1 MTCKSIRCIIF
12 QCKEAIIIS
21 ISNSVKALLSITD
34 KKQSDLMPVLN
45 MGSKQSMSN
54 KISFDR
60 WTGDDLAKV
69 ADFCNAQLAFIVDDQ
84 KIIIKS
90 DSKKAEE

>member
-1 MTCKSIRCIIF
+1 
-12 QCKEAIIIS
+12 
-21 ISNSVKALLSITD
+21 
-34 KKQSDLMPVLN
+34 MPVLN

>member
-1 MTCKSIRCIIF
+1 
-12 QCKEAIIIS
+12 
-21 ISNSVKALLSITD
+21 
-34 KKQSDLMPVLN
+34 MPVLN

-60 WTGDDLAKV
+60 WTGEELAKV
-69 ADFCNAQLAFIVDDQ
+69 AEFCNAQLAFIIDDQ
-84 KIIIKS
+84 KIIIRS